1 MVARR
6 VGTSS
11 TPVRGVIPTSVR
23 LDRRGTVRLMGPEG
37 IRLISIGRGGGI
49 NPLRPIP
56 KGSGFPF
63 ATLTVLLVTG
73 VL

>member
-37 IRLISIGRGGGI
+37 IRLISIGRGGG
-49 NPLRPIP
+49 LTLCVLSP
-56 KGSGFPF
+56 KAPVSPS
-63 ATLTVLLVTG
+63 LP
-73 VL
+73 